1 MILKNTKSSILAAR
15 NGLGVFGKSSDAIV
29 TVEISAV
36 SIGSVC
42 SIGSTVVTV
51 MDSSNAAVV
60 A

>member
-1 MILKNTKSSILAAR
+1 MM
-15 NGLGVFGKSSDAIV
+15 AIV

-51 MDSSNAAVV
+51 VDSSNAAVV